1 MPAGFA
7 SGRRQDRV
15 PWKQIKEHTADFIDA
30 RYLPEQPLVSQVP
43 PIDDPSDMKKEQ
55 VVRLIEHWRRPV
67 PGSDLFRFRNVL
79 VNSKT
84 NELTP
89 ALYEDSLGPHT
100 IGKSSQA
107 LNVVVESG
115 RDWDEEYQAMQFSPG
130 PDDVNMHDSS
140 NMVDARPEPVIDPQL
155 LMISQPTVQ
164 PPTQGAKS
172 KKPTK
177 AKAGRKAKSKATQ
190 KKKQPVVIPDELPEA
205 PIESRPRPKPQPKNP
220 HLMGQSTGLQLESV
234 GLPGP
239 TSVFQPTGDQPA
251 QSADIPPPA
260 DHPVHTADIPPPAD
274 HPVQSA
280 VISPPA
286 AAQSAPV
293 STPADQPNQS
303 GPAQSEALDQSGRG
317 KRQPVKRKLDACIAL
332 QFREAEEREAKD
344 REKLLKRKAQ
354 NVVQGEGSKGKRQR
368 IN

>member
-30 RYLPEQPLVSQVP
+30 RYLPEQPPISREP

-55 VVRLIEHWRRPV
+55 VVRLVEHWRRPV
-67 PGSDLFRFRNVL
+67 PGSDLFRFSHVL
-79 VNSKT
+79 VNSKA

-100 IGKSSQA
+100 IGQSSQA

-140 NMVDARPEPVIDPQL
+140 NREDARPEPVIDPEL
-155 LMISQPTVQ
+155 LRISQPTQQ
-164 PPTQGAKS
+164 PSLDGPTHSTKS

-177 AKAGRKAKSKATQ
+177 AKGSRKAKSKATQ
-190 KKKQPVVIPDELPEA
+190 KKKKQPAVIPDELPVE
-205 PIESRPRPKPQPKNP
+205 PIDSRPRPQPRPKNP
-220 HLMGQSTGLQLESV
+220 HLMGSHAGLQSESV
-234 GLPGP
+234 EFPGP
-239 TSVFQPTGDQPA
+239 TSAPHDQPA
-251 QSADIPPPA
+251 QSA
-260 DHPVHTADIPPPAD
+260 VIPPPAD

-280 VISPPA
+280 PVTQLAPVRTQADQS
-286 AAQSAPV
+286 AQLAPV
-293 STPADQPNQS
+293 SAPADQS
-303 GPAQSEALDQSGRG
+303 AQSRPGPPHLDQSGRS
-317 KRQPVKRKLDACIAL
+317 KRQPVKRKVDACIAL
-332 QFREAEEREAKD
+332 QEKEAEEREAKD
-344 REKLLKRKAQ
+344 REKLLKRKAR
-354 NVVQGEGSKGKRQR
+354 NVVQEEEGSKGKRQR